1 MKSAYALD
9 EQETIINVLPTVV
22 SDKAEI
28 YTCIPPMMNRLLKL
42 QQEYPSDVVVS
53 QGDGYINATVPKD
66 WIKVQPKRKCTLTAE
81 QKQANAERLKAY
93 RNKGDVK
100 T

>member
-53 QGDGYINATVPKD
+53 QGDGYINATVPRD